1 MVSIWSSFSDHLL
14 WGIPTAISQ
23 GHSSTLKGKPTSWA
37 AEASQLQQEWT
48 WKWILPQV
56 SPYRLQPRLE
66 TRLHAHAQTLSCV
79 WLFET
84 SWTVAHQVLLSMGF
98 SRQVYWSGLPF
109 PTTSKEIWAR
119 ISYLLA
125 PGLLTHRNCEVTN
138 VCCFKAV
145 KFQSNLL
152 AAIDNQYKPKKE
164 YNRHETPEREKV
176 VCK

>member
-23 GHSSTLKGKPTSWA
+23 GHSSTLKGRPTSWA

-79 WLFET
+79 WLFENPLLVWDT
-84 SWTVAHQVLLSMGF
+84 DCSFAVPILVLLPASK
-98 SRQVYWSGLPF
+98 YLWSTAIRKTQGTQRWISSGP
-109 PTTSKEIWAR
+109 PGSSKEKEAFVYSLVLRFHPRSMRKIHTKF
-119 ISYLLA
+119 
-125 PGLLTHRNCEVTN
+125 PGLALASYNA
-138 VCCFKAV
+138 AV
-145 KFQSNLL
+145 HMSD
-152 AAIDNQYKPKKE
+152 IIRIP
-164 YNRHETPEREKV
+164 
-176 VCK
+176 

>member
-1 MVSIWSSFSDHLL
+1 MTLSRLGDKVNMVSIWSSFSDHLL

-84 SWTVAHQVLLSMGF
+84 SWTVAHQAPLSMGF
-98 SRQVYWSGLPF
+98 SRQYYWSRLPF
-109 PTTSKEIWAR
+109 PSPGDLPDQGIELVSACITGRFFTRWTTWK
-119 ISYLLA
+119 A
-125 PGLLTHRNCEVTN
+125 P
-138 VCCFKAV
+138 K
-145 KFQSNLL
+145 
-152 AAIDNQYKPKKE
+152 
-164 YNRHETPEREKV
+164 
-176 VCK
+176 